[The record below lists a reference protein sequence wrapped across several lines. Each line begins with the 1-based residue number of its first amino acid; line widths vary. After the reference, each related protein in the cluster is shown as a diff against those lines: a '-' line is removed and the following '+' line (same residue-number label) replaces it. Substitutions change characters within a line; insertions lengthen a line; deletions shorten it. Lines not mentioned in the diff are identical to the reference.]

1 MLLQD
6 WLERESVRRRLT
18 ALGASLSRILA
29 DYEVVKVTSS
39 KTVGSRAEQAVE
51 DYWRAVDAFGKDKFE
66 VARQEIAAAFLQAK
80 FLDQLLRSE
89 AVERELGE
97 GVMFELSQNL
107 DEKEAADRIESDL
120 QQIGVELYSLLQ
132 DVRSVPD
139 ED

>member
-1 MLLQD
+1 MSFQD

-18 ALGASLSRILA
+18 ALGAGLSRILA
-29 DYEVVKVTSS
+29 DYEAVKDSSS
-39 KTVGSRAEQAVE
+39 KTVGNRVEQAVE
-51 DYWRAVDAFGKDKFE
+51 DYWRAVEAFGNDRFE
-66 VARQEIAAAFLQAK
+66 AARQEIAAAFLDAK

-107 DEKEAADRIESDL
+107 DEKAAAARIESNL
-120 QQIGVELYSLLQ
+120 QQLGAELYSLLQ

-139 ED
+139 DD

>member
-1 MLLQD
+1 VSFQD

-18 ALGASLSRILA
+18 ALGAGLSRILA
-29 DYEVVKVTSS
+29 DYEAVKDSSS
-39 KTVGSRAEQAVE
+39 KTVGNRVEQAVE
-51 DYWRAVDAFGKDKFE
+51 DYWRAVEAFGNDRFE
-66 VARQEIAAAFLQAK
+66 AARQEIAAAFLDAK

-107 DEKEAADRIESDL
+107 DEKAAAARIESNL
-120 QQIGVELYSLLQ
+120 QQLGAELYSLLQ

-139 ED
+139 DD

>member
-1 MLLQD
+1 VLFQD

-18 ALGASLSRILA
+18 ALGAGLSRVLA
-29 DYEVVKVTSS
+29 DYEAVKASSS
-39 KTVGSRAEQAVE
+39 KTVGGRVEQTVE
-51 DYWRAVDAFGKDKFE
+51 DYWRAVEAFGKDQFE
-66 VARQEIAAAFLQAK
+66 AARQEIAAACLGAQ

-97 GVMFELSQNL
+97 GNMFELSQNL
-107 DEKEAADRIESDL
+107 DEKKAAARIEADL

-139 ED
+139 EE

>member
-1 MLLQD
+1 MLFQD

-39 KTVGSRAEQAVE
+39 KTVSGRVEQAVE
-51 DYWRAVDAFGKDKFE
+51 DYWCAVEAFRQDKFD
-66 VARQEIAAAFLQAK
+66 VARKEMSTAFLQAR
-80 FLDQLLRSE
+80 FLDQLLKSE

-97 GVMFELSQNL
+97 GIMFELSQNL
-107 DEKEAADRIESDL
+107 DEKGAADRIEADL
-120 QQIGVELYSLLQ
+120 QQIGVELYSLLH
-132 DVRSVPD
+132 DVRGVPD